1 MGVKCGTIDVMILLE
16 AYPVIMISVQ
26 VVYLGDNPKSRE
38 EKAVTLYNKM
48 SRLQLELCHAE
59 EF

>member
-16 AYPVIMISVQ
+16 ADPVILLSVQ

-38 EKAVTLYNKM
+38 EKAVMLYNKM
-48 SRLQLELCHAE
+48 SSLQLELCHAE